1 MADFDLNQLTAA
13 LEANPNLK
21 KDLVSWLQNS
31 AQTNPSDNLF
41 KMFNGN
47 TALNWNVLPPG
58 STPGFFDKMFGYAQN
73 GQNYMGWGGAALQG
87 IENIASAWQAYN
99 QYRSNRDLARDQFN
113 LQKRQYED
121 GYANTMEDRRI
132 RAASRASANS

>member
-21 KDLVSWLQNS
+21 KDLVSWLQNR

-47 TALNWNVLPPG
+47 TALNWNVIDPS
-58 STPGFFDKMFGYAQN
+58 STPGFFDKMFGYSQN

>member
-1 MADFDLNQLTAA
+1 MDPNALKAF

-21 KDLVSWLQNS
+21 EDLFSWLKNGGT
-31 AQTNPSDNLF
+31 QTNPSDGLF

-87 IENIASAWQAYN
+87 IENIASAWQAFN
-99 QYRSNRDLARDQFN
+99 QYRANRDLARDQFN

>member
-1 MADFDLNQLTAA
+1 MADFDPNQLTAF

-21 KDLVSWLQNS
+21 NDLFSWLQNR
-31 AQTNPSDNLF
+31 AQTNPSDSLF

-47 TALNWNVLPPG
+47 TALNWNVLDPG

-99 QYRSNRDLARDQFN
+99 QYRDQFN

-121 GYANTMEDRRI
+121 SYANTMEDRRI